1 MESSKNI
8 KFINYAIKEFID
20 LLASK
25 EPAPGGGS
33 AAALVGSIGVALS
46 SMVANLT
53 IGKEKFKDKEELMKE
68 IVQKNEK
75 LQKELLEL
83 IEKDAEAFN
92 KVADALK
99 LPKNNPEE
107 KEKRK
112 EILENALKEASL
124 VPLEVMKKSL
134 EALKILEN
142 TLGNSTPN
150 AVSDIGVSALCLKSA
165 IQSAWLN
172 VKINLV
178 SIRDKDFVYE
188 IQRQAESL
196 LKDGIQLA
204 NRIYEE
210 VESVLQ
216 IS

>member
-1 MESSKNI
+1 LESSKNI

-53 IGKEKFKDKEELMKE
+53 IGKEKFKDKEKLMKE

-112 EILENALKEASL
+112 ETLENALKEASL

-196 LKDGIQLA
+196 LEDGIQLA

>member
-1 MESSKNI
+1 
-8 KFINYAIKEFID
+8 
-20 LLASK
+20 
-25 EPAPGGGS
+25 
-33 AAALVGSIGVALS
+33 
-46 SMVANLT
+46 
-53 IGKEKFKDKEELMKE
+53 
-68 IVQKNEK
+68 
-75 LQKELLEL
+75 
-83 IEKDAEAFN
+83 
-92 KVADALK
+92 
-99 LPKNNPEE
+99 
-107 KEKRK
+107 
-112 EILENALKEASL
+112 
-124 VPLEVMKKSL
+124 MKKSL

-196 LKDGIQLA
+196 LEDGIQLA

>member
-196 LKDGIQLA
+196 LEDGIQLA

>member
-1 MESSKNI
+1 LESSKNI

-112 EILENALKEASL
+112 ETLENALKEASL

-188 IQRQAESL
+188 IQKQAESL
-196 LKDGIQLA
+196 LEDGIQLA

>member
-1 MESSKNI
+1 LESSKNI

-25 EPAPGGGS
+25 EPAPGGGA

-53 IGKEKFKDKEELMKE
+53 IGKEKFKDKEELMEE
-68 IVQKNEK
+68 IVEKNEK
-75 LQKELLEL
+75 LQKELLDL

-92 KVADALK
+92 KVAEALK

-112 EILENALKEASL
+112 EILENTLKEASL

-142 TLGNSTPN
+142 TLGNSNPN

-178 SIRDKDFVYE
+178 SIRDKNFVNE

-196 LKDGIQLA
+196 LEEGIQLA
-204 NRIYEE
+204 DRIYEE

>member
-1 MESSKNI
+1 MGSSKNI
-8 KFINYAIKEFID
+8 KFINYAIKEFIE

-196 LKDGIQLA
+196 LEDGIQLA

>member
-1 MESSKNI
+1 LGSSKNI
-8 KFINYAIKEFID
+8 KFINYAIKEFIE

-196 LKDGIQLA
+196 LEDGIQLA